1 MKNKFTKPEVQF
13 LSFICNETYDADS
26 VWTGDFDDGK
36 DLPLGPDGD
45 SDLGIPD

>member
-1 MKNKFTKPEVQF
+1 MKNKFTKPEIQF

-26 VWTGDFDDGK
+26 VWTGTGGEVK
-36 DLPLGPDGD
+36 ELPLTPDGD